1 MLARVHDESIMDTAA
16 KVDDFFP
23 PFFNEGG
30 RKLTEGGEDE
40 RLVKKHLV
48 YIDLEYY
55 ARLCFI

>member
-30 RKLTEGGEDE
+30 REGENLRREEKMKGW
-40 RLVKKHLV
+40 
-48 YIDLEYY
+48 
-55 ARLCFI
+55 